1 MNSDFVKR
9 LLVKILFLLSVLT
22 SHQYAQQLRLTRP
35 VPYNIRTN
43 ISYLFG
49 EPNFQNPSLTHH
61 GIDISIAYDTIRS
74 ASDGIVYFVG
84 YDPSNPTGGY
94 EPSGAGNYIIIK
106 TRWNNKDIYL
116 NYFHLTKP
124 LKNNGDSV
132 FVKMT
137 IAISGNTGNST
148 GPHLH
153 FEIR

>member
-1 MNSDFVKR
+1 M
-9 LLVKILFLLSVLT
+9 
-22 SHQYAQQLRLTRP
+22 
-35 VPYNIRTN
+35 
-43 ISYLFG
+43 
-49 EPNFQNPSLTHH
+49 
-61 GIDISIAYDTIRS
+61 
-74 ASDGIVYFVG
+74 G

-137 IAISGNTGNST
+137 IAISGNTGNYT

-153 FEIR
+153 FEIKQGTQSPYVSQTRRNPEL